1 MYSRDRYAT
10 DDTSH
15 NNIIS
20 RFLLV
25 KKDKD
30 MTLEVDTPTK
40 FSRSTS
46 EENWTNK
53 EGCDIVTWCY
63 IRIRSMYVQNKI
75 PGECISAKPLFSLLV
90 FPRCLKAMNSD
101 IGTNILRV
109 CGSFCLFIW
118 FPNISLILKESD
130 WTTKVH
136 GSYHLSR
143 PPFPCMVTPSPE
155 ETSVLKQVMAREP
168 GTCYLYRY
176 NMNSLIFNK
185 LYITHTI
192 SGPREPTFKCQ
203 TPAADFG
210 YLFT

>member
-1 MYSRDRYAT
+1 MVWH
-10 DDTSH
+10 SH
-15 NNIIS
+15 SI
-20 RFLLV
+20 
-25 KKDKD
+25 D
-30 MTLEVDTPTK
+30 
-40 FSRSTS
+40 
-46 EENWTNK
+46 
-53 EGCDIVTWCY
+53 
-63 IRIRSMYVQNKI
+63 VQNKI
-75 PGECISAKPLFSLLV
+75 PGECISARPLFSLLV
-90 FPRCLKAMNSD
+90 FPRCLQEMNND
-101 IGTNILRV
+101 IGTNMLRV
-109 CGSFCLFIW
+109 CDEALVWSSIW
-118 FPNISLILKESD
+118 FPNISLILKERD

-192 SGPREPTFKCQ
+192 SGPRELTFKCQ

-210 YLFT
+210 YLCT